1 MIDYLSYTYSP
12 REYGYTWLKGFC
24 MGAVLLYLFY
34 DNVLIG
40 IIGGVFAGILYA
52 VSHKKYLISM
62 RKWEL
67 NMEFKEGI
75 AGISTALRAGYSI
88 ENAFTE
94 AEKDLRILYNGQ
106 SYIEKEFAYIEK
118 QLALNRTVEELL
130 HELAMRSG
138 IEDIESFA
146 GVFITAKR
154 TGGDMVA
161 IIQSTVKNINE
172 KLEVKREIQT
182 MVTAKKLEG
191 KIMNLIPPLMIAY
204 LRISSPGF
212 LDPLYHNLTGMLIMS
227 AMLGIYV
234 LAYQIGK
241 QILDMEV

>member
-1 MIDYLSYTYSP
+1 MINYLSYTYSP
-12 REYGYTWLKGFC
+12 KEYGCTWLKGFC
-24 MGAVLLYLFY
+24 MGAAFLYLFY
-34 DNVLIG
+34 DSVLIG
-40 IIGGVFAGILYA
+40 TVGGAFAGVFYA
-52 VSHKKYLISM
+52 ASHKKHLIAM

-67 NMEFKEGI
+67 NLEFKEGI
-75 AGISTALRAGYSI
+75 AGISTAMRAGYSI
-88 ENAFTE
+88 ENAFAE
-94 AEKDLRILYNGQ
+94 AKKDLGILYDGQ

-118 QLALNRTVEELL
+118 QLGLNRTVEELL
-130 HELAMRSG
+130 HELSVRSG

-172 KLEVKREIQT
+172 KVEVKREIQT

-191 KIMNLIPPLMIAY
+191 KIMNLIPPFMIAY

-212 LDPLYHNLTGMLIMS
+212 LEPLYHNMTGMIIMS
-227 AMLGIYV
+227 AMLIIYAF
-234 LAYQIGK
+234 AYQIGK